1 MCIQLNYFLYSV
13 VLDEVFRI
21 DESSKKKK
29 LKGVLHLRVLPHS
42 SSKI

>member
-21 DESSKKKK
+21 DESSKKN
-29 LKGVLHLRVLPHS
+29 
-42 SSKI
+42 KIEGSTSPTRTPPQ